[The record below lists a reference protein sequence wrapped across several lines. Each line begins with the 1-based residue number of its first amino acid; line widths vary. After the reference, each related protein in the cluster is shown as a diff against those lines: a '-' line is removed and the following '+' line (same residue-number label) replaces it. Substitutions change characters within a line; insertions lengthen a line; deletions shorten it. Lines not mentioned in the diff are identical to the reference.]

1 MTDYELLSINI
12 IVIVRLFV
20 KAISIHDRVNLLS
33 VGKKRRYP
41 RYNYLHRFVSHS
53 LL

>member
-20 KAISIHDRVNLLS
+20 KAISIHFSVPSSNLIL
-33 VGKKRRYP
+33 VKTII
-41 RYNYLHRFVSHS
+41 
-53 LL
+53 